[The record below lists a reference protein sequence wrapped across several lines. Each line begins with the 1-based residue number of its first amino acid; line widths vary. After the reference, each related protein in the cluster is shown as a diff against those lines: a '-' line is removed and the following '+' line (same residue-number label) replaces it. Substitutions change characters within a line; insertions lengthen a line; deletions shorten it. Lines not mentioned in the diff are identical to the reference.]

1 MDASNSVEPIG
12 KERLVH
18 DLKAL
23 GVRPGDLLNIK
34 VSMRSIG
41 YVVEGPRTLIEALCE
56 VIGPEGTMVAESF
69 VNVYPLPLSKSDARR
84 VTDRLTPS
92 YAGAVANAMLY
103 HPEAVCSRHPVQR
116 FVGIGRE
123 AKELM
128 EAHGPESY
136 AYDVL
141 RVMAETGRGRNLK
154 IGTDEQVVG
163 VGTTHVAIGMLKLHQ
178 NRPQRGVNYH
188 DYKSGEIRTFE
199 RNWSGGCVE
208 GFNTLVPLYREAGA
222 ILAEGRVG
230 NADSKISDMKKTLE
244 VELKILSEDPTSF
257 FCSNPAC
264 EACRLTWNFSTGS
277 ATSVWCHRMKNA
289 LLRRLGL
296 KS

>member
-103 HPEAVCSRHPVQR
+103 HPEAMCSRHPVQR

-208 GFNTLVPLYREAGA
+208 GFNHL
-222 ILAEGRVG
+222 
-230 NADSKISDMKKTLE
+230 
-244 VELKILSEDPTSF
+244 
-257 FCSNPAC
+257 
-264 EACRLTWNFSTGS
+264 
-277 ATSVWCHRMKNA
+277 
-289 LLRRLGL
+289 
-296 KS
+296 